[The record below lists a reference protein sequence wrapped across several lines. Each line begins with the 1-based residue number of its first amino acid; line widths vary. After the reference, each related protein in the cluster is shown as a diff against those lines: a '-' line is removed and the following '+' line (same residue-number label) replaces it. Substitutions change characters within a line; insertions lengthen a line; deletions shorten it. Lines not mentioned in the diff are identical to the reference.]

1 MRLYDI
7 SQEVFGCT
15 VYPGDPAPER
25 RVLFDMQCGDAYN
38 LTAFSMCAHN
48 GTHIDAPRHF
58 IRGGDTVDAIPL
70 DATVGWALV
79 VRHEGLFGANDARAV
94 LAHAQEASPDGT
106 LRILIKGD
114 AVVTEDAADVLAA
127 AGVLLIGVESQ
138 SVGPEQSPMAVHLSL
153 LGARVV
159 LLEGVRLS
167 RVPEGSYLLCAA
179 PLLLGGCEGAPTR
192 AILLE
197 L

>member
-15 VYPGDPAPER
+15 VYPGDPAPEQR
-25 RVLFDMQCGDAYN
+25 ALFDMQRGDVYN
-38 LTAFSMCAHN
+38 LTAFCMCAHN

-58 IRGGDTVDAIPL
+58 IKDGDTVDAIPL
-70 DATVGWALV
+70 EATVGRALV
-79 VRHEGLFGANDARAV
+79 VRHEGDLLANDA
-94 LAHAQEASPDGT
+94 LAILARTREASPDGM
-106 LRILIKGD
+106 LRILIKGS
-114 AVVTEDAADVLAA
+114 AVVTREAADVLAA
-127 AGVLLIGVESQ
+127 AGVLLVGVESQ

-153 LGARVV
+153 LGAHVV

-167 RVPEGSYLLCAA
+167 HVPEGSYLLCAA